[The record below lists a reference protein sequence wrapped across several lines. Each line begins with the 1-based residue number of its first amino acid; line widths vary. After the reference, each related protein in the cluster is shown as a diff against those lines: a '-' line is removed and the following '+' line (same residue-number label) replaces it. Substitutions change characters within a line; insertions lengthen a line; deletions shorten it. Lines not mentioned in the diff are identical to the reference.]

1 MKKYFFMA
9 VAGMLALSSCSND
22 NDEIVNENTPHKMT
36 FMAGYSD
43 GADTRATMN
52 FNGDKKVSFDA
63 NDQISILS
71 TKNANAPFTTSAGG
85 ASAEFTGTAS
95 NDSKFYAVYPYTDGL
110 TLDGTTIKG
119 VTIPTTQTN
128 SNWGEDAYS
137 EDYNWDPKAPVA
149 LAVAEPGN
157 ALQFKNLCAILK
169 VKVKYIQR
177 SAFKVK
183 VSASESLAGTFDL
196 NTETYALT
204 DTSGSTSV
212 SAEAPYNDYLQG
224 YISFFEPRNIYIAI
238 APGTYTN
245 FKVVVDL
252 FGGYAEENP
261 TKTKAGS
268 VTFEKGKVYDL
279 GSFRQE

>member
-71 TKNANAPFTTSAGG
+71 TKNANVPFTTSAGG

-95 NDSKFYAVYPYTDGL
+95 NDSKFYAVYPYTADL

-128 SNWGEDAYS
+128 SNWNDIAWD
-137 EDYNWDPKAPVA
+137 EDYNWDPKAPIA

-169 VKVKYIQR
+169 VKVKDIMHG
-177 SAFKVK
+177 AFKVK
-183 VSASESLAGTFDL
+183 VSANESLAGTFDL

-204 DTSGSTSV
+204 VTSGSTSV
-212 SAEAPYNDYLQG
+212 SAEAPYDYMQG
-224 YISFFEPRNIYIAI
+224 YIQIKEPRNIYIAI

-245 FKVVVDL
+245 FKVVVDI
-252 FGGYAEENP
+252 FDGYADENP
-261 TKTKAGS
+261 TKTKSGS

-279 GSFRQE
+279 GTFSEE